1 MGYELDSTIIFP
13 FWKHEFK
20 NSELGVDGIH
30 HDQFIYSNLDL
41 DTDSDQVKAMI
52 IKEATMCL
60 AI

>member
-1 MGYELDSTIIFP
+1 
-13 FWKHEFK
+13 
-20 NSELGVDGIH
+20 VDGIH

-52 IKEATMCL
+52 IKEAAMCL